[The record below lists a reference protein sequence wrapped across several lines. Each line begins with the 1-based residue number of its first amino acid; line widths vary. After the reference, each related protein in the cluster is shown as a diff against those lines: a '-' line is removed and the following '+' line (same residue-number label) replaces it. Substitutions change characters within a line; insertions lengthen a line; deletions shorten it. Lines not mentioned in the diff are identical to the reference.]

1 MVPMA
6 WGSRRSLW
14 HRFGRSLL
22 EDIARTLPV
31 KTRRIVG
38 IILLSGGII
47 LSIIGLVLMNLFQ
60 DECTACIVPGQ
71 LIFLIL
77 PVLGVISMVMSIHFF
92 RKYEDRGWLED
103 ALFHWSFWSDDW
115 DITEVQ
121 ENMKQQIDC
130 SSCNQKLNIPFSYS
144 GNISCPACGINMELE
159 EGIIQAEGN
168 PSDQG

>member
-1 MVPMA
+1 MVPMRLP
-6 WGSRRSLW
+6 WLPYG
-14 HRFGRSLL
+14 GRGLL

-31 KTRRIVG
+31 KWRRIVG

-47 LSIIGLVLMNLFQ
+47 LSIIGWVMMTQRTLGSGP
-60 DECTACIVPGQ
+60 EE
-71 LIFLIL
+71 LIWVIL
-77 PVLGVISMVMSIHFF
+77 LGLGVISMVMSIHFF
-92 RKYEDRGWLED
+92 RKFEHRGWLED
-103 ALFHWSFWSDDW
+103 ALFYWSFWSDSLEFLD
-115 DITEVQ
+115 DDDDRQ
-121 ENMKQQIDC
+121 QQIDC

>member
-6 WGSRRSLW
+6 WLW
-14 HRFGRSLL
+14 HWFGPSLL

-47 LSIIGLVLMNLFQ
+47 LSIIGLVLMNLI
-60 DECTACIVPGQ
+60 DDSDAMI
-71 LIFLIL
+71 LIPLIL
-77 PVLGVISMVMSIHFF
+77 LGLGIIIMILSISFF
-92 RKYEDRGWLED
+92 RKFEDRGWLED
-103 ALFHWSFWSDDW
+103 ALFYWSFWSSDW
-115 DITEVQ
+115 DVTEVQ

-144 GNISCPACGINMELE
+144 GKISCPACGIYTELE